1 MEGSSRE
8 GWDGV
13 EGSRREGWDG
23 VEGGRREGWDGVE
36 CSIMEGWDGVGR
48 YVQGSDAIYL
58 VFNFLLIFCNINF
71 TCYKQLAPVTKDI
84 PISVLRAS
92 ILGPILFL
100 CYINDLPGSTLL
112 YSVHTSFC

>member
-1 MEGSSRE
+1 MDAEAM
-8 GWDGV
+8 V
-13 EGSRREGWDG
+13 KLARRYSKILFIELM
-23 VEGGRREGWDGVE
+23 VHV
-36 CSIMEGWDGVGR
+36 EGWDGVGR